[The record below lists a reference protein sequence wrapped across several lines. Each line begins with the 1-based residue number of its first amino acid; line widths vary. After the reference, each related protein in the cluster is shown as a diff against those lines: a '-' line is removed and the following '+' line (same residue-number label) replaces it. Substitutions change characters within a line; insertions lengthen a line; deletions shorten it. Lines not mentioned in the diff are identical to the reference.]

1 MARSFSQLLLLLA
14 GSTSLLA
21 GCVDPYSSDVPA
33 AAQNYLV
40 VDGFINSQGSTVI
53 KLSRTLGLASAS
65 AVSAETKA
73 TVYVLDNAGT
83 RYNLTESPVGTY
95 SLPTQ
100 TLAPNRQYQL
110 RITTAKGRNYASDMV
125 AVKTTPPID
134 KLSWHPTDAGVEVD
148 VDTHDPASASKYY
161 RWDYL
166 ETWQFNSAFRSDYEY
181 VASSKS
187 VQPRTNNIFTCWRT
201 EASPFIKQTSTAQLS
216 QDVVSKFPLITLPY
230 TEKLRIKYSVLV
242 LQYAQTPEEYAYWE
256 ILSKNT
262 QNLGTLNDPLPTQL
276 TGNVHCLTDASEP
289 VLGYVGAHSVTQARL
304 FIDYNDLPK
313 PLPQIAN
320 NPYETCVV
328 DTVALRN
335 GLELFRL
342 NLEVPFDIY
351 LSPPPNSKVIGY
363 FASTTECVDC
373 RVRGT
378 NVKPSFW
385 P

>member
-1 MARSFSQLLLLLA
+1 MTVSILRTPLLLA
-14 GSTSLLA
+14 GAAALLG
-21 GCVDPYSSDVPA
+21 GCVDPYPTDLPA
-33 AAQNYLV
+33 AAQSYLV
-40 VDGFINSQGSTVI
+40 VDGFINSKGSTVI
-53 KLSRTLGLASAS
+53 KLSRSLGLASAS
-65 AVSAETKA
+65 PIPAETKA
-73 TVYVLDNAGT
+73 TVYVLDNVGT
-83 RYNLTESPVGTY
+83 RYTLTENPAGTY
-95 SLPTQ
+95 SLPAQ
-100 TLAPNRQYQL
+100 TLDPSRQYQV

-134 KLSWHPTDAGVEVD
+134 KLSWQPADAGVEINVS
-148 VDTHDPASASKYY
+148 THDPSGASRYY
-161 RWDYL
+161 RWDYA

-201 EASPFIKQTSTAQLS
+201 ELSPFIKQSSTVQLS
-216 QDVVSKFPLITLPY
+216 QDVVADYPLIKLPY

-256 ILSKNT
+256 TLSKNT

-313 PLPQIAN
+313 PLPRIAN

-328 DTVALRN
+328 DTVVLRN

-351 LSPPPNSKVIGY
+351 FSPPPNSKVVGY
-363 FASTTECVDC
+363 FASTTQCVDC